1 MLKVCTV
8 HPTLSLSPSS
18 SLQVPSVVH
27 HRSHE
32 LVEVDDAV
40 VVRVVR
46 VDGLLDVGLREPV
59 RVAVVRE
66 VPVAQNLCEVVL
78 VDRSG
83 VGAVELLEDLPDLC
97 LLKLCSN
104 LFSNFWLVLLVLPNF
119 ERPIIGCIA
128 AGFCKLILNT
138 R

>member
-40 VVRVVR
+40 VVRVER

-97 LLKLCSN
+97 LLKLCPN
-104 LFSNFWLVLLVLPNF
+104 LFSNFWLVLPNF
-119 ERPIIGCIA
+119 ERPILGCIEA
-128 AGFCKLILNT
+128 DFCRSIVNT
-138 R
+138 K